1 MKFEVL
7 VNEKF
12 IVLKHGT
19 STIWWPRFI
28 QTPLDQQ
35 NKPYNETNC
44 SLETKSFQIKPEF
57 KIIND
62 DSVFEDFTCHGL
74 AYGLIGLFNN
84 DKLIL
89 IKQSISIGRLPF
101 GSHDEVFK
109 IQKISIISLCGKKS
123 ETSIDLGLDECCSD
137 FCTKPAIVTPTNPPF
152 IQASFKDSIID
163 ESSIKFNTTSF
174 AQNPQTL
181 MSTGS
186 VQRTWNQL
194 KMTAS
199 NVKPKVSSM
208 ITNANNQQMNKMEEK
223 EKFDR
228 RLTEEVYKMFNETNS
243 FYFSLTGDLTN
254 SVQRQQKIR
263 HTLESNHDPNDIRIV
278 PLWKRVDDRFF
289 WNKYMLEPIMEI
301 INDGDGQHKCYSH
314 IWILPIIQGFIQI
327 EKCCFDLSENYP
339 VGCMPNMAIPNTNQ
353 NDDQTE
359 CDRKVVDS
367 FLETHDYYWMALI
380 SRRSR
385 FRAGTRYK
393 KRGLDESGTCANY
406 VETEQIFSYGFHSVS
421 FVCVRGSVPLFWS
434 QPGYKYRPPPLME
447 RSETENQEAFRK
459 HFEQE
464 FVHYENQV
472 VAVNLIEH
480 SGREKVLCDAY
491 MNHVIK
497 MDDHRLTFVTFD
509 FHDYCRGMK
518 FENVSILIERIYDL
532 IKEIR
537 YCWIDND
544 GVICEQRGVFR
555 INCVDCLDRTN
566 IVMTAIAKAV
576 MDIQLVRLGLLPP
589 EGQLSANSRRVFQ
602 LMWARNGDTISR
614 QYAGTAAL
622 KSDYTRTGERKLSGV
637 VRDGVNSANRY
648 YLNRFKDA
656 YRQAVIDI
664 MQGNPVDENLS
675 SPNEKSPRKS
685 GVSNNLLMNNDQE
698 YHERIKMVI
707 EDCKKIL
714 VPEDEV
720 ILGGW
725 PLVDADPTT
734 GAPLSTLRVNNEIPE
749 CEMDI
754 VLILTKDC
762 YYVADYDDQ
771 TDRIIKYQKVLLEDL
786 EKIEIGAEP
795 NYPNGPFSSMRA
807 QNCPLISYAVRFHYT
822 IGNQTGYFHM
832 FRSTNTRFF
841 NNMAIPIRTREESL
855 ESLKA
860 ICESFKVALSVKS
873 LNVPFLEMSRLERRK
888 SKRILSAS
896 FKTET
901 NDNINRMK
909 NLSIDNSYMVNSK
922 KLFTGVYSHF
932 SRLRGKLTG
941 SSNGQQNVVGNR
953 STLQIDGLKM
963 RENDQLR
970 KSSEELDIDESD
982 DEDSIINLR
991 KKHANNNQCLTER
1004 TLSLDLSDCSE
1015 FGSEQI
1021 LPPISEICSPCLD
1034 DEPIPTKG
1042 SMDRVLES
1050 CGILVTSPPL
1060 HYTPSESSLIQNE
1073 YGSSDDNSR
1082 MKSVLHDVDDFVID
1096 SMKKA
1101 SLRQLRNKAISQSQV
1116 SLIPS
1121 STITIDA
1128 QNLQKNVHNNNNK
1141 DLNDL
1146 SSGHQSS
1153 RCIFNSDLALN
1164 SIMLQPALKIEMG
1177 SNKFSN
1183 SSDSINVTDGGGGI
1197 FSLVNLPN
1205 NDAVINYPLISSS
1218 SFAALSYPEDNDFK
1232 SLGSESIS
1240 TKLYES
1246 YLEKNPITSSSSIRD
1261 VGNYLDNNN
1270 SHSMSGGFSKE
1281 TSLSF
1286 SDLAFNVSPNSGL
1299 KTSRS
1304 SNTLQV
1310 SSGTFMS
1317 LNLPPTSSVSNLSV
1331 SDDNDNIHHHHHHH
1345 HHYVDSSLSSN
1356 FTSSLGVKKDFVL
1369 SPLTR
1374 ITKEIQNKF
1383 DQHHHHSRQSIDM
1396 LAQVGVPPPSPPPPT
1411 QQRSHEQ
1418 TRSNIIEI

>member
-1 MKFEVL
+1 
-7 VNEKF
+7 
-12 IVLKHGT
+12 
-19 STIWWPRFI
+19 
-28 QTPLDQQ
+28 
-35 NKPYNETNC
+35 
-44 SLETKSFQIKPEF
+44 
-57 KIIND
+57 
-62 DSVFEDFTCHGL
+62 
-74 AYGLIGLFNN
+74 
-84 DKLIL
+84 
-89 IKQSISIGRLPF
+89 
-101 GSHDEVFK
+101 
-109 IQKISIISLCGKKS
+109 
-123 ETSIDLGLDECCSD
+123 
-137 FCTKPAIVTPTNPPF
+137 
-152 IQASFKDSIID
+152 
-163 ESSIKFNTTSF
+163 
-174 AQNPQTL
+174 
-181 MSTGS
+181 
-186 VQRTWNQL
+186 
-194 KMTAS
+194 
-199 NVKPKVSSM
+199 
-208 ITNANNQQMNKMEEK
+208 
-223 EKFDR
+223 
-228 RLTEEVYKMFNETNS
+228 
-243 FYFSLTGDLTN
+243 
-254 SVQRQQKIR
+254 
-263 HTLESNHDPNDIRIV
+263 
-278 PLWKRVDDRFF
+278 
-289 WNKYMLEPIMEI
+289 
-301 INDGDGQHKCYSH
+301 
-314 IWILPIIQGFIQI
+314 
-327 EKCCFDLSENYP
+327 
-339 VGCMPNMAIPNTNQ
+339 
-353 NDDQTE
+353 
-359 CDRKVVDS
+359 
-367 FLETHDYYWMALI
+367 
-380 SRRSR
+380 
-385 FRAGTRYK
+385 
-393 KRGLDESGTCANY
+393 
-406 VETEQIFSYGFHSVS
+406 
-421 FVCVRGSVPLFWS
+421 
-434 QPGYKYRPPPLME
+434 
-447 RSETENQEAFRK
+447 

-464 FVHYENQV
+464 FACYENQV

-497 MDDHRLTFVTFD
+497 MDDPRLTFVTFD

-532 IKEIR
+532 IKEMR

-622 KSDYTRTGERKLSGV
+622 KSDYTRTGERKFSGV

-664 MQGNPVDENLS
+664 MQGNPVDENLL
-675 SPNEKSPRKS
+675 SPNEKSPKKS
-685 GVSNNLLMNNDQE
+685 VVSSNLLMNNDQE

-734 GAPLSTLRVNNEIPE
+734 GSPLSTLRINNEIPE

-795 NYPNGPFSSMRA
+795 NYSNGPFGSMRT
-807 QNCPLISYAVRFHYT
+807 QNCPFISYAVRFHYT

-841 NNMAIPIRTREESL
+841 NNMAIPIRTREEAL

-873 LNVPFLEMSRLERRK
+873 INVPFLEVGRLERRK

-896 FKTET
+896 FKAET
-901 NDNINRMK
+901 NDTINRIK
-909 NLSIDNSYMVNSK
+909 NSSNDNSSYVVNSK

-941 SSNGQQNVVGNR
+941 TSNVPANVVGNR
-953 STLQIDGLKM
+953 STLQIDGLKI

-982 DEDSIINLR
+982 DEDSIVNLR
-991 KKHANNNQCLTER
+991 KRHANNNYLTER
-1004 TLSLDLSDCSE
+1004 ALSLDLSDGSE

-1034 DEPIPTKG
+1034 DEPIHARE

-1060 HYTPSESSLIQNE
+1060 RYTPSELSLIQNE
-1073 YGSSDDNSR
+1073 YGSSDENNR
-1082 MKSVLHDVDDFVID
+1082 LKSVLHDVDDFVID

-1101 SLRQLRNKAISQSQV
+1101 SLKQLRNKAISQSQV
-1116 SLIPS
+1116 SLIQSSSS
-1121 STITIDA
+1121 STAIDA
-1128 QNLQKNVHNNNNK
+1128 QNMQKNVGNHNNNK
-1141 DLNDL
+1141 EFDL

-1153 RCIFNSDLALN
+1153 RCIYNSDLALN
-1164 SIMLQPALKIEMG
+1164 SIMSQPTLKIEMTN
-1177 SNKFSN
+1177 NKFRN
-1183 SSDSINVTDGGGGI
+1183 SSGNINETDGGI

-1205 NDAVINYPLISSS
+1205 NDINYPLISSS

-1232 SLGSESIS
+1232 SLGNESIS

-1246 YLEKNPITSSSSIRD
+1246 YLEKNHGTSTSMQD
-1261 VGNYLDNNN
+1261 VENFVDN
-1270 SHSMSGGFSKE
+1270 SQTKMSDFSKE

-1286 SDLAFNVSPNSGL
+1286 SDLAFNVENSCL

-1310 SSGTFMS
+1310 SIY
-1317 LNLPPTSSVSNLSV
+1317 NYN
-1331 SDDNDNIHHHHHHH
+1331 
-1345 HHYVDSSLSSN
+1345 
-1356 FTSSLGVKKDFVL
+1356 
-1369 SPLTR
+1369 
-1374 ITKEIQNKF
+1374 
-1383 DQHHHHSRQSIDM
+1383 
-1396 LAQVGVPPPSPPPPT
+1396 
-1411 QQRSHEQ
+1411 
-1418 TRSNIIEI
+1418 

>member
-1 MKFEVL
+1 MRFEVL
-7 VNEKF
+7 ISEKF
-12 IVLKHGT
+12 VVLKNGT
-19 STIWWPRFI
+19 STLWWPRSL
-28 QTPLDQQ
+28 PSEQQ
-35 NKPYNETNC
+35 SNKSNSETNY
-44 SLETKSFQIKPEF
+44 SLETKSLQIRPEF
-57 KIIND
+57 KIIDQND
-62 DSVFEDFTCHGL
+62 DTIFEDFTCHGL
-74 AYGLIGLFNN
+74 AFGLIGLFNN

-89 IKQSISIGRLPF
+89 IKQTISIGRLPF
-101 GSHDEVFK
+101 GSRDEVFK
-109 IQKISIISLCGKKS
+109 IQKISIISLNGKKG
-123 ETSIDLGLDECCSD
+123 ENSIDIGLDECCHDS
-137 FCTKPAIVTPTNPPF
+137 CTKPMIVTPTNQPS

-163 ESSIKFNTTSF
+163 ESSIKFNPALF
-174 AQNPQTL
+174 AQNSQTL
-181 MSTGS
+181 ISASS

-194 KMTAS
+194 KITAS

-208 ITNANNQQMNKMEEK
+208 ITNANNQQLNRIEEK
-223 EKFDR
+223 EKLDR

-254 SVQRQQKIR
+254 SIQRQQKIR
-263 HTLESNHDPNDIRIV
+263 KTFETNQDPNDIRIV

-289 WNKYMLEPIMEI
+289 WNKHMLEPIIEI
-301 INDGDGQHKCYSH
+301 MNNDNDGQRKCFSH
-314 IWILPIIQGFIQI
+314 LWILPIIQGFIQI
-327 EKCCFDLSENYP
+327 EKCCFDLSENFP
-339 VGCMPNMAIPNTNQ
+339 VGCMPSIINSNINQ
-353 NDDQTE
+353 NDDPS
-359 CDRKVVDS
+359 DKKIVDS
-367 FLETHDYYWMALI
+367 FFETHDYYWMALI

-406 VETEQIFSYGFHSVS
+406 VETEQIFSYGFHTVS

-447 RSETENQEAFRK
+447 RSESENQEAFRK

-464 FVHYENQV
+464 FTCYENQV

-497 MDDHRLTFVTFD
+497 MDDPRLTFVTFD

-532 IKEIR
+532 IKEMR

-622 KSDYTRTGERKLSGV
+622 KSDYTRTGERKFSGV

-664 MQGNPVDENLS
+664 MQGNPVDENLL

-685 GVSNNLLMNNDQE
+685 LGSNNLLMNNDQE

-734 GAPLSTLRVNNEIPE
+734 GTLLSTLRINNEIPE

-795 NYPNGPFSSMRA
+795 NYTNGPFSSMRT

-841 NNMAIPIRTREESL
+841 NNMAIPIRTREEAL

-860 ICESFKVALSVKS
+860 VCESFKVALSVKS
-873 LNVPFLEMSRLERRK
+873 LNVPFLEVGRLERRK

-901 NDNINRMK
+901 NDNVNRMK
-909 NLSIDNSYMVNSK
+909 NSSNDNSYVVNSK
-922 KLFTGVYSHF
+922 KIFTGVYSHF

-941 SSNGQQNVVGNR
+941 NSNGPQNVVGNR
-953 STLQIDGLKM
+953 STLQIDGLKV
-963 RENDQLR
+963 RENDQFR

-982 DEDSIINLR
+982 DEDSMSNLR
-991 KKHANNNQCLTER
+991 KRQNSGER
-1004 TLSLDLSDCSE
+1004 TLSLDLSECSE

-1021 LPPISEICSPCLD
+1021 LPPISEICSPSLD
-1034 DEPIPTKG
+1034 DALIHTKDC
-1042 SMDRVLES
+1042 MDRVLES
-1050 CGILVTSPPL
+1050 CGILATSPPL
-1060 HYTPSESSLIQNE
+1060 RYTPSESSLIQDE
-1073 YGSSDDNSR
+1073 YGSSDENNR
-1082 MKSVLHDVDDFVID
+1082 LKSVLHDVDDFVID

-1101 SLRQLRNKAISQSQV
+1101 SLRHIRNKARSQSQV
-1116 SLIPS
+1116 SLIQSSSS
-1121 STITIDA
+1121 STIMDA
-1128 QNLQKNVHNNNNK
+1128 QNIQKNVYNNNNK
-1141 DLNDL
+1141 DFDL
-1146 SSGHQSS
+1146 SSGHQSN

-1164 SIMLQPALKIEMG
+1164 SIMSQPTLKIEMAN
-1177 SNKFSN
+1177 NKFSN
-1183 SSDSINVTDGGGGI
+1183 SSDSINVTTDGGGI
-1197 FSLVNLPN
+1197 FSLPN
-1205 NDAVINYPLISSS
+1205 NNIIDYPLISSS
-1218 SFAALSYPEDNDFK
+1218 SFAALSYPDDNDFK
-1232 SLGSESIS
+1232 SLGNESIS

-1246 YLEKNPITSSSSIRD
+1246 YLEKNQNTSSSMRN
-1261 VGNYLDNNN
+1261 VENFVDNSNTTTTTT
-1270 SHSMSGGFSKE
+1270 MSGFCKE

-1286 SDLAFNVSPNSGL
+1286 SDLAFNVSNSGL

-1310 SSGTFMS
+1310 SSETFMS
-1317 LNLPPTSSVSNLSV
+1317 LNLPPTNSVSNISV
-1331 SDDNDNIHHHHHHH
+1331 SDDNDSIHHHQ
-1345 HHYVDSSLSSN
+1345 HHYSDTSSSN

-1369 SPLTR
+1369 SPLTS
-1374 ITKEIQNKF
+1374 ITKGIPNKLEKQF
-1383 DQHHHHSRQSIDM
+1383 RQAIDM
-1396 LAQVGVPPPSPPPPT
+1396 TQIDVSQQQQQQQPT
-1411 QQRSHEQ
+1411 
-1418 TRSNIIEI
+1418 IIIFIYKPITS